1 MVRTPSACSMPE
13 ACAPWDSS
21 VACSIKQ
28 DHMSTST
35 AESAL
40 PTHVIQDRPEDEV
53 YDDGYLRVEHES
65 FYLACGGEPL
75 YLPRVE
81 FLLMSRLARSMNR
94 VVRSDELWRAA
105 WENSKPLN
113 SASLHVYI
121 HRLRTK
127 LAPHRL
133 QIDTVINV
141 GYRLLKSP
149 AASNR

>member
-1 MVRTPSACSMPE
+1 
-13 ACAPWDSS
+13 
-21 VACSIKQ
+21 
-28 DHMSTST
+28 MSTST

-40 PTHVIQDRPEDEV
+40 PTQVIQDSPQEDV
-53 YDDGYLRVEHES
+53 YDDGYLRVEHENY
-65 FYLACGGEPL
+65 YLACGGEPL

-81 FLLMSRLARSMNR
+81 FLLMSRLSRSINR
-94 VVRSDELWRAA
+94 VVRSEELWRAA

-127 LAPHRL
+127 LAPYKL

-141 GYRLLKSP
+141 GYRLLKS
-149 AASNR
+149 AAVQGDNNETA